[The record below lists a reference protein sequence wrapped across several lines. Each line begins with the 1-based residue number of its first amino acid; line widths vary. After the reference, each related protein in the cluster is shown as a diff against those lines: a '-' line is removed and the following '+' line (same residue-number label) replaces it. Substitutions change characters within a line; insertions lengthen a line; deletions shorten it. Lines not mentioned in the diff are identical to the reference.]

1 MANEHDD
8 HIKVNAFIDRLKQW
22 QDEFK
27 IMREIIRETELV
39 EDYKWMHPCYT
50 LENKNVVIIQDFK
63 HYCAL
68 LFEKGSIMEDPY
80 QSLIQQTKN
89 VQAARQLRFESLE
102 EVENRRDE
110 IKWYVEEAI
119 SIEKSGKQ
127 VPMKK
132 TADYEMPEELQIK
145 LNDSPQ
151 LEEAFYNL
159 TPGRQRQY
167 MFHIGQAKRATT
179 REKRVEKY
187 VDHILEGKG
196 IDDK

>member
-1 MANEHDD
+1 VVNQQD
-8 HIKVNAFIDRLKQW
+8 HIKVNAFIERLKQW

-27 IMREIIRETELV
+27 VMREIIRETELT

-50 LENKNVVIIQDFK
+50 LDNKNVVIIQDFK

-68 LFEKGSIMEDPY
+68 LFEKGAIMEDPY

-102 EVENRRDE
+102 EIERRRDE

-119 SIEKSGKQ
+119 RIEKSGKK

-132 TADYEMPEELQIK
+132 TEDYDMPEELQAK
-145 LNDSPQ
+145 LDAMPE
-151 LEEAFYNL
+151 LKEAFYNL

-167 MFHIGQAKRATT
+167 MYHIGQAKRATT
-179 REKRVEKY
+179 RESRVEKY
-187 VDHILEGKG
+187 IDHILDGKG
-196 IDDK
+196 MDDK

>member
-1 MANEHDD
+1 MANEQDD

-27 IMREIIRETELV
+27 IVREIIRETELV

-63 HYCAL
+63 YYCAL

>member
-1 MANEHDD
+1 MANEQDD

-63 HYCAL
+63 YYCAL

-127 VPMKK
+127 VLMKK

>member
-1 MANEHDD
+1 MENQQN
-8 HIKVNAFIDRLKQW
+8 HIKVDAFIDRLKQW

-27 IMREIIRETELV
+27 IMRSIIQETELA

-68 LFEKGSIMEDPY
+68 LFEKGAIMKDPY

-89 VQAARQLRFESLE
+89 VQAARQLRFENLE

-110 IKWYVEEAI
+110 IKWYIEEAI
-119 SIEKSGKQ
+119 RVEKSGEQ
-127 VPMKK
+127 VQMKR
-132 TADYEMPEELQIK
+132 TEDYEMPEELQAK
-145 LNDSPQ
+145 LTAMPE

-167 MFHIGQAKRATT
+167 MFHIGQAKRQET

-187 VDHILEGKG
+187 IDYILDGKG
-196 IDDK
+196 MNDK

>member
-1 MANEHDD
+1 MANEQDD

-39 EDYKWMHPCYT
+39 EEYKWMHPCYT

-63 HYCAL
+63 YYCAL

>member
-1 MANEHDD
+1 MANEQDD